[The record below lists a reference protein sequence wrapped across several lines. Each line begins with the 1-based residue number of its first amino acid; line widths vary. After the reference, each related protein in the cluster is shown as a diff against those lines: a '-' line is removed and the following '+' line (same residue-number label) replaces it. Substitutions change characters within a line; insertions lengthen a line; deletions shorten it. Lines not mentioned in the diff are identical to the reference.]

1 MKRTRVLIAG
11 LYGIENS
18 GVRHVTAMLR
28 ERGGFDC
35 DLLFFKD
42 WRHNRVEWASDKEV
56 ELFVDLVAR
65 KGYSVVGLG
74 FGSPY
79 YRVAIQLTDALRAR
93 GPEVLVV
100 WGGLHPTLVPEHC
113 IAHADVVCVGEGE
126 APVLE
131 LVERFERGE
140 SYDDVGSLWVRH
152 GETVV
157 KNKVNELEQELD
169 DLPFRHYGADPSD
182 DSVSILDHDV
192 LSAGD
197 PMLKHREYRIFC
209 SRGCPY
215 KCAYCYNSSLRA
227 IYPEGRGNYH
237 RRRSVQN
244 VMAELRQARARIP
257 NLRWVKFDDDTF
269 VFPKPWLLEFCA
281 AYEKEFAGLPFD
293 VMMTP
298 EVATE
303 DRLRPLKKAGLR
315 GIQMGIEAGSDRESK
330 EVYERNSTVKQI
342 LAFDKLNKELAF
354 DVKYDVIIDN
364 PMSWRSDKDALFH
377 LLTDLESDFKVYLY
391 SLTLYPKSSVTEKMI
406 AAGLATE
413 DDVEGIATKSFR
425 QFRVS
430 VDWPRSH
437 EDKYFLGLTMLACK
451 PFVPKKV
458 KRWFRETPFW
468 EKHPDLLLEV
478 AQGVNLV
485 RMTGIAAKMASRGEL
500 SLQKV
505 REYGNVRKMINQ

>member
-1 MKRTRVLIAG
+1 
-11 LYGIENS
+11 
-18 GVRHVTAMLR
+18 MLR

-65 KGYSVVGLG
+65 KRYSVVGLG

-93 GPEVLVV
+93 CPEVLVV

-131 LVERFERGE
+131 LVERIERGE
-140 SYDDVGSLWVRH
+140 PYDDVGSLWVRH
-152 GETVV
+152 GETVI
-157 KNKVNELEQELD
+157 KNKVNELEQVLD
-169 DLPFRHYGADPSD
+169 DLPFRHYGKDPQD
-182 DSVSILDHDV
+182 DTVAILDHDT
-192 LSAGD
+192 LSVGD

-227 IYPEGRGNYH
+227 IYPEGPRQLPPAPLGAERDGGAAPGAH
-237 RRRSVQN
+237 THPERSLGEVRRRHVR
-244 VMAELRQARARIP
+244 VPEALAPRVLRGLREGVRRAPVR
-257 NLRWVKFDDDTF
+257 RDDD
-269 VFPKPWLLEFCA
+269 A
-281 AYEKEFAGLPFD
+281 
-293 VMMTP
+293 

-342 LAFDKLNKELAF
+342 PRVRQAQQGARLRREVRRHHRQPDELALGQG
-354 DVKYDVIIDN
+354 
-364 PMSWRSDKDALFH
+364 RALPPAH
-377 LLTDLESDFKVYLY
+377 GPRVRLQGLPLLAHALPE
-391 SLTLYPKSSVTEKMI
+391 
-406 AAGLATE
+406 
-413 DDVEGIATKSFR
+413 
-425 QFRVS
+425 
-430 VDWPRSH
+430 
-437 EDKYFLGLTMLACK
+437 
-451 PFVPKKV
+451 
-458 KRWFRETPFW
+458 
-468 EKHPDLLLEV
+468 
-478 AQGVNLV
+478 
-485 RMTGIAAKMASRGEL
+485 EL
-500 SLQKV
+500 
-505 REYGNVRKMINQ
+505 R